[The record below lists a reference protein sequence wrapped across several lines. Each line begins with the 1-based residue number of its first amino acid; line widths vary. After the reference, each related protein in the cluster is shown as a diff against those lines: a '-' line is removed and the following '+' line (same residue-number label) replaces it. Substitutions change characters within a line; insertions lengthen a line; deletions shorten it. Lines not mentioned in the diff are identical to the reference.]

1 VKLNITIHYSLFTI
15 HYSLSP
21 EAPEAPEAP
30 LLPVP
35 CSLLVGCW
43 LFYLGCFINDGWQ
56 SSVNGYSCI

>member
-43 LFYLGCFINDGWQ
+43 LFYLGCFINDG
-56 SSVNGYSCI
+56 